1 MSRGG
6 ALYEE
11 TNALFASALEGK
23 RMETAELR
31 PDDLLA
37 AAAVC
42 RATLEP
48 ALDRDWEVPAREME
62 WSCRR
67 TLDHI
72 VDALMLY
79 SGYVGPRAT
88 ARRTPL
94 RNGDPGATLADLLTS
109 AEGAAAILAELVRAL
124 PAGTRV
130 FHPAGMADATGY
142 VAMGCE
148 EILVHTWDIAEG
160 LGIPFAAPEELAA
173 RIVARILPWAPADV
187 PPWDALRWG
196 VGRIELPRH
205 GRLGPDWYW
214 HPAPL
219 AEWDGTIKKRT
230 VPPPWR

>member
-1 MSRGG
+1 MG
-6 ALYEE
+6 
-11 TNALFASALEGK
+11 T
-23 RMETAELR
+23 TELS
-31 PDDLLA
+31 PDDLLTA
-37 AAAVC
+37 AARC

-48 ALDRDWEVPAREME
+48 ALERDWEVLAREME

-79 SGYVGPRAT
+79 CGYVGTRAT

-94 RNGDPGATLADLLTS
+94 RNGDPAATPSELLNS
-109 AEGAAAILAELVRAL
+109 VEAAAAILAELVRAL
-124 PAGTRV
+124 SVGARV

-142 VAMGCE
+142 LAMGCE

-160 LGIPFAAPEELAA
+160 LGVPFAPPEELAA
-173 RIVARILPWAPADV
+173 KIVARILPWAPGDV
-187 PPWDALRWG
+187 PAWDALRWG
-196 VGRIELPRH
+196 VGRIELPGY

-230 VPPPWR
+230 APPPWR